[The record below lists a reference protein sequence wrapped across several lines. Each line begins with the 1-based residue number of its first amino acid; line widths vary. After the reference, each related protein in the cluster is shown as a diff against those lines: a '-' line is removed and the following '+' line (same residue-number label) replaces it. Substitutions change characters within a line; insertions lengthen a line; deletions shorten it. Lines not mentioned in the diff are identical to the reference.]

1 MNANSF
7 AAVSNNKER
16 IRPLNYMIMMI
27 LSDVYL
33 EFIYVKTLILF
44 IVSTLLNI
52 TIFSANF

>member
-7 AAVSNNKER
+7 AVVSNNKGR

-27 LSDVYL
+27 LSEVYS